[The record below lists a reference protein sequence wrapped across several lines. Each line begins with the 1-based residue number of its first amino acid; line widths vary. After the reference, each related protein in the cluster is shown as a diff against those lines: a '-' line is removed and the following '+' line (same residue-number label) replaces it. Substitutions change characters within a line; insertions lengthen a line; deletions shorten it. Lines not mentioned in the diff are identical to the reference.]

1 MELLVN
7 LLLFKVL
14 VMSDI
19 GLLITFIITEVKL
32 SVLLNTMVQ
41 SSILMELTLMI
52 YKNIKL
58 KINVVLKDIL
68 KLVNIMKKKM
78 LYIKNVIFS
87 FLPPLNKP

>member
-52 YKNIKL
+52 Y
-58 KINVVLKDIL
+58 
-68 KLVNIMKKKM
+68 
-78 LYIKNVIFS
+78 
-87 FLPPLNKP
+87 